1 MWILKFIEENL
12 PIYICLLAAM
22 GILLG
27 VSLIVKGKFQKQRD
41 KMLDGIGVIVLC
53 VLQFVCG
60 LFLPTHTVEKTG
72 VVKNITAEATV
83 EKIVNTDGKHFT
95 YISYDDKYLI
105 TLDDEG
111 YYYMLNNH
119 IGEDIE
125 LKYKADVMEDG
136 SFDNCKLD
144 SIEIKSQP

>member
-53 VLQFVCG
+53 VL
-60 LFLPTHTVEKTG
+60 H
-72 VVKNITAEATV
+72 ITAEATV
-83 EKIVNTDGKHFT
+83 EKTVNTDGKHFT